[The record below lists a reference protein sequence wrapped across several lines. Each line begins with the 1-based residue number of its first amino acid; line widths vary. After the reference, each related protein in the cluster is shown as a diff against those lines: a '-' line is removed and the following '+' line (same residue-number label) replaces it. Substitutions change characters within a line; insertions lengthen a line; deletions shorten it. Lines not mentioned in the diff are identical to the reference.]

1 MTSDQIIYILKKNR
15 SLKFGIRCYDTKYTT
30 LDSNMVFFMA
40 NPYLWRK
47 SNKKKKHN
55 TGLSGYS
62 SQAHLSSSIFAH
74 MSEKISWENYE
85 FPRQTN

>member
-1 MTSDQIIYILKKNR
+1 MIPR
-15 SLKFGIRCYDTKYTT
+15 YTT

-47 SNKKKKHN
+47 SNKKKKKHY

-74 MSEKISWENYE
+74 MIEEISWENYE